1 MGLWVYGVG
10 MAGHGS
16 GGWGRERSR
25 REGRLVLVLLVA
37 QYGER
42 AALEWLDERWG
53 QR

>member
-1 MGLWVYGVG
+1 

-16 GGWGRERSR
+16 GGYTQADLE

-53 QR
+53 PR